1 MAVTPSLAAN
11 IDDELSVD
19 KYGTLRI
26 TPPPVESVTISPQA
40 TYVLLRKMDKRI
52 QALEA
57 RCAALEAK
65 LNAKRPTTV
74 AKRPVAKRKK

>member
-1 MAVTPSLAAN
+1 MPALAAS

-52 QALEA
+52 QALET
-57 RCAALEAK
+57 RCAALEAT
-65 LNAKRPTTV
+65 LGAKHASAV
-74 AKRPVAKRKK
+74 AKRPVVKRKK